1 MAGFDD
7 PGVYYSDP
15 FFSEDSHDAS
25 AASRT
30 DTTKKFKDFIRKFV
44 DVNGIFIYR
53 FDSGSMRTFSLY
65 RYS

>member
-25 AASRT
+25 AVSRT

-44 DVNGIFIYR
+44 DVNGIFVYR
-53 FDSGSMRTFSLY
+53 FDVHCL
-65 RYS
+65 